1 LKLVG
6 TGEGVQYTRQRQP
19 KTRLSAIAG
28 DNLDNQKA
36 LNNVLERLVQ
46 SRLLVTGEKPQEQ
59 QEDLVDL
66 VQETLMVDLAHE
78 ALMEGWQRFA
88 QWRKENRP
96 LLRLIN
102 RVEDALREWQKSQED
117 ENLMMGGLL
126 AQVRQNWQELEAT
139 YHP

>member
-1 LKLVG
+1 MG

>member
-1 LKLVG
+1 
-6 TGEGVQYTRQRQP
+6 
-19 KTRLSAIAG
+19 
-28 DNLDNQKA
+28 
-36 LNNVLERLVQ
+36 
-46 SRLLVTGEKPQEQ
+46 
-59 QEDLVDL
+59 
-66 VQETLMVDLAHE
+66 MVDLAHE
-78 ALMEGWQRFA
+78 ALMESWQRFA